1 MTAENFLVFID
12 GAVQVSFYDTKILQ
26 IFLFLFSQTT
36 NINIFFFQIFYP
48 ASNQFPVFLKFFFGV
63 ALFLVAFLAV
73 VFFVVLVFV
82 FVVVAVAIDY
92 FLIML

>member
-36 NINIFFFQIFYP
+36 NINIFFFQFFYSS
-48 ASNQFPVFLKFFFGV
+48 SNQFPEFLKFFFGV

-82 FVVVAVAIDY
+82 FVVAVAIDY